1 MIKDVISRLQRPD
14 IQELPIPIFHP
25 NFSEGGYKSYT
36 GVSGSEVKVG
46 LAVSSMSYHTTDE
59 GYQLFAG
66 LRDSANYELW
76 GHDFHRRSSTDVAW
90 IIEYLQLM
98 NKRQCPSVVLLQDK
112 REWDLHA
119 RDFRDPL
126 AKFTNV
132 DYLKNRDDIFK
143 LTILKDAQQRP
154 SYHRESADEIGC
166 HAWVIYYDPRIVHHL
181 APYTRRSHLLRTY
194 HTIDPQTV
202 PPYSPLHRSPCLLSG
217 AVSGA
222 YPLRSRLVR
231 DQHLIPEMTV
241 LPHPGYHRN
250 GSHTP
255 QFMKILSQYK
265 VAICTSS
272 MYGYA
277 LRKIME
283 ATACGCRVIT
293 DLPVDEVLPCIDDNL
308 VRVDPGIFITKLRK
322 LLLELTNT
330 YDPSLQ
336 EYYARQ
342 AISQYDYKYQAALL
356 DRKIQN
362 LMVTYPEPRVNQ

>member
-1 MIKDVISRLQRPD
+1 MQTIADVISRLQRPN
-14 IQELPIPIFHP
+14 IEELPTPIFHKDFP
-25 NFSEGGYKSYT
+25 EERVMQYGEG
-36 GVSGSEVKVG
+36 VKIG
-46 LAVSSMSYHTTDE
+46 LAVSSMKDHTTSE
-59 GYQLFAG
+59 GYEIFRGLEEVAG
-66 LRDSANYELW
+66 YHLW
-76 GHDFHRRSSTDVAW
+76 GHGYKRSVTDVKLILEW
-90 IIEYLQLM
+90 EEPSIVLM
-98 NKRQCPSVVLLQDK
+98 QDK

-126 AKFTNV
+126 ARFTNV
-132 DYLKNRDDIFK
+132 QSLKDREDIFK

-154 SYHRESADEIGC
+154 TYHRESANEIGC
-166 HAWVIYYDPRIVHHL
+166 HAWVIYYHPEIVSHL
-181 APYTRRSHLLRTY
+181 APYTRKGHLVRTY

-202 PPYSPLHRSPCLLSG
+202 PSYSASDRKPCLISG
-217 AVSGA
+217 AISGA

-231 DQHLIPEMTV
+231 EQHLIPEMTV

-250 GSHTP
+250 GSCTP
-255 QFMKILSQYK
+255 DFMKTLSQYK

-293 DLPVDEVLPCIDDNL
+293 DLPVDEVLPGIDQNL
-308 VRVDPGIFITKLRK
+308 FRVQPNISMIAMREWVMKLSK
-322 LLLELTNT
+322 S
-330 YDPSLQ
+330 YDPTIQ

-342 AISQYDYKYQAALL
+342 AISHYSYPMQAAIL